1 MYQGYGQQPV
11 RAPQNYF
18 SMQPQQTALK
28 GRPVSSLEEVRA
40 TGIDFDGS
48 VFYFP
53 DIANKRIYTK
63 QIGMDGTAIL
73 NMYEQKPL
81 PQDYY
86 RDMDR
91 DKGRMYYKER
101 YDTREYP
108 MMRDR
113 REGRS
118 PELRKHYM
126 ESKELHHDT
135 AVSMKELESYLNEL
149 SKDIVEMVDDATP
162 DEKALLQKKLQTLA
176 SKVV

>member
-81 PQDYY
+81 PQEAPAGTYVVANPY
-86 RDMDR
+86 T
-91 DKGRMYYKER
+91 G
-101 YDTREYP
+101 
-108 MMRDR
+108 
-113 REGRS
+113 
-118 PELRKHYM
+118 
-126 ESKELHHDT
+126 T
-135 AVSMKELESYLNEL
+135 AYAGYGCG
-149 SKDIVEMVDDATP
+149 ATS
-162 DEKALLQKKLQTLA
+162 ACGCG
-176 SKVV
+176 V